1 MTVETMRAPSRLRR
15 RRVGFEGKGS
25 TEVQSTERKKD
36 FSSFRMQGIHF
47 ASFFI
52 APVIM
57 LGKTFT
63 SLYKLLVNTGAF
75 GLSVFTTVWTLGQ
88 WRQSIKIVEKS
99 FFGILQN
106 AGEAAW
112 SVLSLAAMEVMFL
125 LGAVVHP
132 NIPFLATDREM

>member
-15 RRVGFEGKGS
+15 RVGFEGKGFA
-25 TEVQSTERKKD
+25 EVQSTEGRKD
-36 FSSFRMQGIHF
+36 FSSFKMQGIHF

-52 APVIM
+52 APVVM

-63 SLYKLLVNTGAF
+63 SLYKMLVNTGAF
-75 GLSVFTTVWTLGQ
+75 GLSVFTTIWTLGQ

-106 AGEAAW
+106 AGEVVW
-112 SVLSLAAMEVMFL
+112 SLLSLVGMEVMFL
-125 LGAVVHP
+125 LGAIVHP
-132 NIPFLATDREM
+132 NIPFLATNREM